1 MLKQRV
7 LTALV
12 LATVFLS
19 ALFWLPSSFF
29 VLFVV
34 AVCLTSAWEW
44 ADLAGWGRPLQRS
57 FYMGGC
63 ALVFLLI
70 GYYLSLGP
78 WPIIS
83 SASTFSSA
91 QLDAFRNFLVLAC
104 LWWALAL
111 LWVQSYPQST
121 LLWGSRWVRAVM
133 GLLVLVPAGVAL
145 VFIRVQE
152 SGAALIVL
160 LVLIVASA
168 DIGAFFAGRR
178 WGRHK
183 LAANVSPGKT
193 WQGFAGGVVAN
204 LLLAVLVWWF
214 AGSSLGYWL
223 VLIVPASLVSVL
235 GDLLESMLKRHRG
248 IKDSGVILPGH
259 GGILDRLDSLT
270 AAAPVFALALM
281 ASGGLEASI

>member
-1 MLKQRV
+1 MLRQRV

-12 LATVFLS
+12 LAAVFLS
-19 ALFWLPSSFF
+19 ALFLLSPSFF

-34 AVCLTSAWEW
+34 TVCLLGAWEW
-44 ADLAGWGRPLQRS
+44 ADLAGWGRPLQRIP
-57 FYMGGC
+57 YMGSC
-63 ALVFLLI
+63 ALVFLLT

-83 SASTFSSA
+83 SVTTLSSA
-91 QLDAFRNFLVLAC
+91 QLDAFRNLLVVAC

-121 LLWGSRWVRAVM
+121 LLWGSRWMRALM
-133 GLLVLVPAGVAL
+133 GFLVLVPAGMAL

-152 SGAALIVL
+152 SGAALILL

-168 DIGAFFAGRR
+168 DIGAYFSGRR

-193 WQGFAGGVVAN
+193 WQGFAGGVAAN
-204 LLLAVLVWWF
+204 LLLALLVWWF
-214 AGSSLGYWL
+214 AGSSLGFWL
-223 VLIVPASLVSVL
+223 ALIIPASLVSVL

-248 IKDSGVILPGH
+248 VKDSGAILPGH
-259 GGILDRLDSLT
+259 GGVLDRLDSLT
-270 AAAPVFALALM
+270 AAAPVFALALL
-281 ASGGLEASI
+281 ASGGLST

>member
-12 LATVFLS
+12 LAAVFLS
-19 ALFWLPSSFF
+19 ALFLLSSSFF
-29 VLFVV
+29 VLFVLT
-34 AVCLTSAWEW
+34 VCLMAAWEW
-44 ADLAGWGRPLQRS
+44 ADLADLGGPLQRLS
-57 FYMGGC
+57 YLAGC
-63 ALVFLLI
+63 ALVFLLA

-78 WPIIS
+78 WPIIT
-83 SASTFSSA
+83 SADALSNT
-91 QLDAFRNFLVLAC
+91 QLDAFRNLLVLAC

-111 LWVQSYPQST
+111 LWVQSYPQSA
-121 LLWGSRWVRAVM
+121 LLWGSRWVRALM
-133 GLLVLVPAGVAL
+133 GLLVLVPAGVSL

-152 SGAALIVL
+152 SGAALILL

-168 DIGAFFAGRR
+168 DIGAYFAGRR
-178 WGRHK
+178 WGKHK

-204 LLLAVLVWWF
+204 LLLAMLVWWF
-214 AGSSLGYWL
+214 AGASLIFWL
-223 VLIVPASLVSVL
+223 ALIVPASLVSVL

-259 GGILDRLDSLT
+259 GGIMDRLDSLT
-270 AAAPVFALALM
+270 AAAPVFALALL
-281 ASGGLEASI
+281 ASGGSAG